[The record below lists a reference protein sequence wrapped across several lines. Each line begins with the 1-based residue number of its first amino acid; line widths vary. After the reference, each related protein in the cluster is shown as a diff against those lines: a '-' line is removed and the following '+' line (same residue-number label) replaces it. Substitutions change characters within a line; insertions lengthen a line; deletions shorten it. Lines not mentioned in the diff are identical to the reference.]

1 MAAKQVKK
9 MNVAFDVEIMPW
21 LNYEA
26 ARRDTSVTGLIN
38 QLAYESRDNATEDVR
53 KNFEAFMATREK

>member
-1 MAAKQVKK
+1 MVAKQTRK
-9 MNVAFDVEIMPW
+9 MNIAIDLEIMPW

-38 QLAYESRDNATEDVR
+38 ALAYESRDNAPEAVKD
-53 KNFEAFMATREK
+53 NFKAFLETRQD

>member
-1 MAAKQVKK
+1 MAAKETRK
-9 MNVAFDVEIMPW
+9 MNIAIDMAIMPW

-26 ARRDTSVTGLIN
+26 VRRDTSVTGLLN

-53 KNFEAFMATREK
+53 KNYEAFMATREK

>member
-9 MNVAFDVEIMPW
+9 MNVALDMDIMPW

-38 QLAYESRDNATEDVR
+38 LLAYESRDNATEAVR
-53 KNFEAFMATREK
+53 ENFKQFMETREK